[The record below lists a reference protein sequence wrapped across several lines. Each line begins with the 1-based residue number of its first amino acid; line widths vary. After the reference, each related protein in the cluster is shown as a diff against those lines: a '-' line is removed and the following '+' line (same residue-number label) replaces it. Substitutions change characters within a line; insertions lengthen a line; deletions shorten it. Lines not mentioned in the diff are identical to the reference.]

1 MNDVIVSEFLKVR
14 TVRSTYGLFAAIA
27 AMMVLGTIMVFG
39 MTADYD
45 TAPPAEQAHFG
56 AADASVLVI
65 PFAQFCLA
73 ALGALVITSEF
84 GTGMIRPSLVAVP
97 RRRTIVAA
105 KAAVVAGVTLAIGQ
119 LVAFGTFFISN
130 AIAGGRPAPIWPWPS
145 VSDAFGT
152 VSSLGLSVMIA
163 GLVGLGI
170 GLLVRS
176 TAGALVSIGAL
187 LFVLPGMAFFLP
199 SPWDDR
205 VASVMLPNLAHQL
218 AGTSE
223 QGVLSPLGALITMV
237 VYVVVAVGAGA
248 LALSRRDP

>member
-1 MNDVIVSEFLKVR
+1 MNDVMASEFMKMR
-14 TVRSTYGLFAAIA
+14 TVRSTYGLLAAIA
-27 AMMVLGTIMVFG
+27 AMMVLGTIVVFG

-45 TAPPAEQAHFG
+45 TAPPAERAHFG

-73 ALGALVITSEF
+73 ALGALVITAEF
-84 GTGMIRPSLVAVP
+84 STGMIRPSLVAVP
-97 RRRTIVAA
+97 RRRTMVAA
-105 KAAVVAGVTLAIGQ
+105 KAAVVAGVTLVVGQ
-119 LVAFGTFFISN
+119 VVAFGAFFLSN
-130 AIAGGRPAPIWPWPS
+130 AIAGGRPAPIWPWES

-152 VSSLGLSVMIA
+152 VASLGLSVMIA

-170 GLLVRS
+170 GLVVRS
-176 TAGALVSIGAL
+176 SAGALVSIGAL
-187 LFVLPGMAFFLP
+187 MFVLPSVAFFLP
-199 SPWDDR
+199 SPWDGR

-223 QGVLSPLGALITMV
+223 QGVLSSLGALITMAA
-237 VYVVVAVGAGA
+237 YVVVAIGLGG